1 MGGSERT
8 PAQSAKDLG
17 SELYA
22 NGDYAAAENA
32 FTEALSLAT
41 QVDRSELHIFHSNR
55 CAARMQL
62 ANVDGALQDAKKCTE
77 LAPRWAKG
85 WSRLGACQAQKGRY
99 SAAEASFRTALSLD
113 PGNETY
119 RAQLSNARAQMR
131 PPESPGGG
139 RGEPPRRSWADRAWA
154 VARAAAVQRWWAGL
168 TGDQRGLLA
177 AGAAVAVLFVAYEV
191 YNSLFGHAFYGDPF
205 YDSLADYGG
214 RWTWSFWILV
224 LIGGWK
230 LPPMFGYPPFF
241 GMSLV
246 HFVWLLQMLQNSSA
260 PRRRYSAP
268 GLYRRRYW

>member
-85 WSRLGACQAQKGRY
+85 WSRLGACQAQK
-99 SAAEASFRTALSLD
+99 
-113 PGNETY
+113 
-119 RAQLSNARAQMR
+119 
-131 PPESPGGG
+131 
-139 RGEPPRRSWADRAWA
+139 
-154 VARAAAVQRWWAGL
+154 V
-168 TGDQRGLLA
+168 
-177 AGAAVAVLFVAYEV
+177 
-191 YNSLFGHAFYGDPF
+191 
-205 YDSLADYGG
+205 
-214 RWTWSFWILV
+214 
-224 LIGGWK
+224 
-230 LPPMFGYPPFF
+230 
-241 GMSLV
+241 
-246 HFVWLLQMLQNSSA
+246 
-260 PRRRYSAP
+260 
-268 GLYRRRYW
+268 

>member
-139 RGEPPRRSWADRAWA
+139 RGEPPRRSWADRARPTGLPPGPSPEPPPCSA
-154 VARAAAVQRWWAGL
+154 GGRASRATSG
-168 TGDQRGLLA
+168 GCSQRGPPWQCSSWRMKSTTASSGSELRPTP
-177 AGAAVAVLFVAYEV
+177 
-191 YNSLFGHAFYGDPF
+191 S
-205 YDSLADYGG
+205 
-214 RWTWSFWILV
+214 
-224 LIGGWK
+224 
-230 LPPMFGYPPFF
+230 LPPIPP
-241 GMSLV
+241 
-246 HFVWLLQMLQNSSA
+246 
-260 PRRRYSAP
+260 
-268 GLYRRRYW
+268 